1 MISNNPKITWYILE
15 DEDYIQD
22 DEYYLGSF
30 SPDTEIKLNVQV
42 WNNRYGKSNVDS
54 ISNARLAIYFESV
67 EDSMLLNYCSIAI
80 NDDNFTNVPVM
91 FNKGIVDIGLLSGN
105 SNNGMDTV
113 DNVYNF
119 KNISISF
126 KNFPTNLKNG
136 IKNMFLDIE
145 LD

>member
-1 MISNNPKITWYILE
+1 MNNKSKITWYILD

-30 SPDTEIKLNVQV
+30 SPDSEIKLKVQV
-42 WNNRYGKSNVDS
+42 WNNRYGKNNVEN
-54 ISNARLAIYFESV
+54 IPNARLAIYFDSI
-67 EDSMLLNYCSIAI
+67 EDSLLLNYCTISV
-80 NDDNFTNVPVM
+80 NDESFTKIPVM
-91 FNKGIVDIGLLSGN
+91 FGNGVVDIGLLSGN
-105 SNNGMDTV
+105 SNNGMDIV

-119 KNISISF
+119 KNITISF
-126 KNFPTNLKNG
+126 KGFPANLKNG